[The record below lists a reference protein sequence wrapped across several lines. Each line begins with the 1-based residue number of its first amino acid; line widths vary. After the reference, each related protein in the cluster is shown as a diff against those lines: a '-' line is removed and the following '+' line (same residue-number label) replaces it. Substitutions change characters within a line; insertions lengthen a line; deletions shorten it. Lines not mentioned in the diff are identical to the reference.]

1 MASFEKK
8 IAEACFAREIPGVVL
23 LADDNTGNFRYQHA
37 AGQQSP
43 GKRMEIDSAF
53 VLASCTKLP
62 TSIAALQCVERGQI
76 SLDDPVS
83 TILTEL
89 GDMNIITG
97 FEENSDEAVL
107 KKAEKKITLRHLLT
121 HTSGIGYDATTTK
134 YKRWRKSRGETGT
147 ILKMPHLKRITVPLV
162 FEPGTS
168 WEYGYNH
175 DWIGILV
182 ERLNDC
188 SLEDYFRRF
197 LWDPLGIATITFH
210 PNNFPNIQEKLV
222 QMSSRVG
229 IPNPVY
235 MMPTRTDE
243 KVIWTEERM
252 FVPTDEDEGGGG
264 RLTGSALDFMKVLQS
279 IGSNDGKI
287 LQPEMVDEMFKP
299 QLSGTAL
306 KCRQY
311 IAKLP
316 FLQDTFAHQPAGT
329 EINHGLGGELV
340 MSNKENGMKAG
351 TMTWSGLPNLL
362 WSIDREAGL
371 NLFYA
376 SQIVPFGD
384 YKSGVM
390 QREFEKEMYHR
401 LRSASL

>member
-8 IAEACFAREIPGVVL
+8 ITEACFAKEIPGVVL
-23 LADDNTGNFRYQHA
+23 LADDNRGNFQYRHA
-37 AGQQSP
+37 AGYQSP
-43 GKRMEIDSAF
+43 TKRMEIDSTF

-76 SLDDPVS
+76 SLDNPVS
-83 TILTEL
+83 SLLPEL

-107 KKAEKKITLRHLLT
+107 KKAENKITLRHLLT
-121 HTSGIGYDATTTK
+121 HTSGIGYDATTVK

-147 ILKMPHLKRITVPLV
+147 ILRMPQLKRISVPLV

-188 SLEDYFRRF
+188 SLEEYFQRY
-197 LWDPLGIATITFH
+197 LWDPLGITTITFH
-210 PNNFPNIQEKLV
+210 PSRFSNIQKKLV
-222 QMSSRVG
+222 KMSTRAG
-229 IPNPVY
+229 ISNPVY
-235 MMPTRTDE
+235 MLPTRTTE
-243 KVIWTEERM
+243 KVIWTEDLM
-252 FVPTDEDEGGGG
+252 FIPTDEDEGGGG
-264 RLTGSALDFMKVLQS
+264 RLTGSALDFMKILQS
-279 IGSNDGKI
+279 IGANDGK
-287 LQPEMVDEMFKP
+287 LLGTEMVDEMFKP
-299 QLSGTAL
+299 QLTDTAL

-316 FLQDTFAHQPAGT
+316 FLRDSFAHQPAGT

-340 MSNKENGMKAG
+340 MSDKGNGMRAG

-384 YKSGVM
+384 YRSGVM
-390 QREFEKEMYHR
+390 QREFEKEMYNR
-401 LRSASL
+401 LRSAS

>member
-1 MASFEKK
+1 
-8 IAEACFAREIPGVVL
+8 
-23 LADDNTGNFRYQHA
+23 
-37 AGQQSP
+37 
-43 GKRMEIDSAF
+43 
-53 VLASCTKLP
+53 
-62 TSIAALQCVERGQI
+62 
-76 SLDDPVS
+76 
-83 TILTEL
+83 
-89 GDMNIITG
+89 
-97 FEENSDEAVL
+97 
-107 KKAEKKITLRHLLT
+107 
-121 HTSGIGYDATTTK
+121 
-134 YKRWRKSRGETGT
+134 
-147 ILKMPHLKRITVPLV
+147 
-162 FEPGTS
+162 
-168 WEYGYNH
+168 
-175 DWIGILV
+175 
-182 ERLNDC
+182 
-188 SLEDYFRRF
+188 
-197 LWDPLGIATITFH
+197 
-210 PNNFPNIQEKLV
+210 
-222 QMSSRVG
+222 MSSRVG

-235 MMPTRTDE
+235 MMPMRTDE

-287 LQPEMVDEMFKP
+287 LQPKMVDEMFKP

-316 FLQDTFAHQPAGT
+316 FLQDAFAHQPAGT

-340 MSNKENGMKAG
+340 MSNKENGMKSG

-390 QREFEKEMYHR
+390 QREFEKEMYRR